1 MRTLRA
7 VDTWP
12 CPAVYVGAKRRLV
25 RPPFP
30 RGQQWLSTVLVSN
43 RRSLIF
49 EPVVEQLA
57 DLIRQSDH
65 PLTIT
70 LVLDR
75 CAGVRSVTDLDELFV
90 RIVVIDVEGMNATD
104 AHHRVPHQRDGDVL
118 DARILV
124 LLQVSEHL
132 RGTVAIQHHV
142 PGILIGSDRGGQDLL
157 AQVLFHAVDRL

>member
-1 MRTLRA
+1 MALDRT
-7 VDTWP
+7 
-12 CPAVYVGAKRRLV
+12 
-25 RPPFP
+25 
-30 RGQQWLSTVLVSN
+30 LVSN

-104 AHHRVPHQRDGDVL
+104 AHHRVCHIS
-118 DARILV
+118 AMA
-124 LLQVSEHL
+124 
-132 RGTVAIQHHV
+132 TCWM
-142 PGILIGSDRGGQDLL
+142 L
-157 AQVLFHAVDRL
+157 AYSYFSK